1 MKEIPNVS
9 RSLVNKYHT
18 IEMEVKGV
26 KRSLTERNGED
37 NKEINDDDNCN
48 RKKKNKEDYVLI

>member
-1 MKEIPNVS
+1 MKREGMKCDWCFDWMKEIPNVS

-26 KRSLTERNGED
+26 KRSLKAFHIVRF
-37 NKEINDDDNCN
+37 
-48 RKKKNKEDYVLI
+48 